1 MRSLHFLSH
10 CYAELEL
17 STLREEENQT
27 LETLARKWLSVR
39 VPSAARGAPA
49 GRGLHVDM
57 CQACVFVA
65 SMKSQLSQREETEC
79 LVQVGKWHRC
89 LNRSR
94 RMDTPLPPTS
104 HLGGSALAMRGQ
116 VWAVRIPGCPQRGR
130 VLPLL
135 LVSPFRIRHAY
146 THCVP
151 GHTNRK
157 KLSIIPAHALLNS
170 PNLVT
175 NHTCILTYY
184 GHSLTGFVRKE
195 FGEKWNNQ

>member
-1 MRSLHFLSH
+1 MNSVNNPIHPSPKKKITVLMRSLHFLSH

-130 VLPLL
+130 GRKQELGAVGVGWWSDSVLF
-135 LVSPFRIRHAY
+135 VVFS
-146 THCVP
+146 
-151 GHTNRK
+151 NRNDSVM
-157 KLSIIPAHALLNS
+157 L
-170 PNLVT
+170 
-175 NHTCILTYY
+175 
-184 GHSLTGFVRKE
+184 
-195 FGEKWNNQ
+195 